1 MSKLETNFLASE
13 ERLSLIRD
21 HKLEKDGRK
30 RDRMKFILLYNDGWS
45 YAQIA
50 KVLLLD
56 DQTLRNYLKDYE
68 SGGMKSLLSFHYTGR
83 PTILSEFECKELEA
97 HLSDNTYLTSYQIR
111 KYIKAKYTKE
121 YSKKG
126 IISLLHKMGFV

>member
-1 MSKLETNFLASE
+1 MSKLETNFLTSE

-50 KVLLLD
+50 KVLLLN
-56 DQTLRNYLKDYE
+56 DQTLRNYLYSVQNKIQ
-68 SGGMKSLLSFHYTGR
+68 R
-83 PTILSEFECKELEA
+83 FE
-97 HLSDNTYLTSYQIR
+97 SDN
-111 KYIKAKYTKE
+111 IK
-121 YSKKG
+121 
-126 IISLLHKMGFV
+126 IFCH

>member
-1 MSKLETNFLASE
+1 MSMSKLETNFLTSE

-56 DQTLRNYLKDYE
+56 DLNIKKLFKRLRVWWNEIIIKL
-68 SGGMKSLLSFHYTGR
+68 SLYR
-83 PTILSEFECKELEA
+83 
-97 HLSDNTYLTSYQIR
+97 TSND
-111 KYIKAKYTKE
+111 
-121 YSKKG
+121 
-126 IISLLHKMGFV
+126 II

>member
-1 MSKLETNFLASE
+1 MSKLETNFLTSE

-56 DQTLRNYLKDYE
+56 DLNIKKLFKRLRVWWNEIIIKL
-68 SGGMKSLLSFHYTGR
+68 SLYR
-83 PTILSEFECKELEA
+83 
-97 HLSDNTYLTSYQIR
+97 TSND
-111 KYIKAKYTKE
+111 
-121 YSKKG
+121 
-126 IISLLHKMGFV
+126 II

>member
-1 MSKLETNFLASE
+1 MSKLETNFLTSE

-68 SGGMKSLLSFHYTGR
+68 SGGMKSLLRR
-83 PTILSEFECKELEA
+83 PFKTRGKKFFLIFKLKPQNPFS
-97 HLSDNTYLTSYQIR
+97 N
-111 KYIKAKYTKE
+111 YIV
-121 YSKKG
+121 
-126 IISLLHKMGFV
+126 FVLRF